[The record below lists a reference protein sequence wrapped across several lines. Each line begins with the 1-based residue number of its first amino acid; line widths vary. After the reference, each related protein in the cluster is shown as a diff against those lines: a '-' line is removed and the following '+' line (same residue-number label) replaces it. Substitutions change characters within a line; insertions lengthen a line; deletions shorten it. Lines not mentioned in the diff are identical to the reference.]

1 MTEAMAAYGAQA
13 LFTLAMVES
22 LAALNLTPSDW
33 QQLCRAVLLGG
44 DYLLWRGEYQENCLQ
59 TARLNAQAGLAQH
72 NLDMLTGAGAYAD
85 LADQIVLDPAVYL
98 QMATSATKSWKALPN
113 KAMRDQLSKVLQGP
127 SEPFQDYVDR
137 LLQLAGRLFGDVT
150 TAMPIVKQLAFE
162 NANKYCK
169 EALRPQKVK
178 SLNEYIRICW
188 DIDGHLIQGQVIATA
203 RARTPDNWG

>member
-1 MTEAMAAYGAQA
+1 MAAYGAQA

-85 LADQIVLDPAVYL
+85 LADQIVLDPDVYL
-98 QMATSATKSWKALPN
+98 QMAAVATKAWKALPN
-113 KAMRDQLSKVLQGP
+113 RAAGDQLSKVYKGLQHHFRTMWIG
-127 SEPFQDYVDR
+127 
-137 LLQLAGRLFGDVT
+137 
-150 TAMPIVKQLAFE
+150 
-162 NANKYCK
+162 YCSWPGNC
-169 EALRPQKVK
+169 LVM
-178 SLNEYIRICW
+178 
-188 DIDGHLIQGQVIATA
+188 
-203 RARTPDNWG
+203 